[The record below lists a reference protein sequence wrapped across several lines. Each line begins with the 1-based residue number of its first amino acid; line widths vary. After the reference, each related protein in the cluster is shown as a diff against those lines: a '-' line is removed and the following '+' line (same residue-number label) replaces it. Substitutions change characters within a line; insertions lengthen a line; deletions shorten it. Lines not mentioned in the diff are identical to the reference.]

1 MNNNG
6 GRRPPHNLYARTLTR
21 HALLQSSL
29 SHPQPRSEQHLPPN
43 VTSRC
48 DQHVVARRD
57 HLLPDVVVTRCD
69 QPRPIQRAPPF
80 LSRSSNSLDILPPRH
95 RPLFASGAS
104 SSSTAGLHGLSA
116 SVLNLKDATP
126 DVAFA
131 HYDYYHSRQQREPL
145 SGLRR
150 RCDSTSALARLK
162 PKRERDGGGNNNSEW
177 GRKLSK

>member
-1 MNNNG
+1 MNSGG

-29 SHPQPRSEQHLPPN
+29 SHPQPRSEHLPPN
-43 VTSRC
+43 VTRR
-48 DQHVVARRD
+48 DQYGVARRD

-69 QPRPIQRAPPF
+69 QPRPIQRAPQF

-104 SSSTAGLHGLSA
+104 GRTAGLHGLSA
-116 SVLNLKDATP
+116 SGLNLNDAPP
-126 DVAFA
+126 DGAFA
-131 HYDYYHSRQQREPL
+131 HYDYYHRQQREPA

-150 RCDSTSALARLK
+150 RCDSTSALARPK
-162 PKRERDGGGNNNSEW
+162 SKRERDSGGCNNSEW

>member
-1 MNNNG
+1 MNNG

-29 SHPQPRSEQHLPPN
+29 SHPQPGSEQHLPPN

-80 LSRSSNSLDILPPRH
+80 LSRSSNSLDILPLRH
-95 RPLFASGAS
+95 RPLFASGAG
-104 SSSTAGLHGLSA
+104 SSTAGLHGGLSA
-116 SVLNLKDATP
+116 SVLNLNDAPP
-126 DVAFA
+126 DGAFA
-131 HYDYYHSRQQREPL
+131 HYDYHSRQQREPL
-145 SGLRR
+145 SGLRK

-162 PKRERDGGGNNNSEW
+162 PKRESSGCNNSEW

>member
-1 MNNNG
+1 MNSSG

-29 SHPQPRSEQHLPPN
+29 SHPQPRSEHLPPN
-43 VTSRC
+43 LTRS
-48 DQHVVARRD
+48 DQYGVARRD
-57 HLLPDVVVTRCD
+57 HLLPDVVTRCD

-104 SSSTAGLHGLSA
+104 STGLHGLSA
-116 SVLNLKDATP
+116 SVLNLNDALP
-126 DVAFA
+126 DGAFA
-131 HYDYYHSRQQREPL
+131 HYEYYHRQQREPVG

-162 PKRERDGGGNNNSEW
+162 PKRERDGGGCNNSEW